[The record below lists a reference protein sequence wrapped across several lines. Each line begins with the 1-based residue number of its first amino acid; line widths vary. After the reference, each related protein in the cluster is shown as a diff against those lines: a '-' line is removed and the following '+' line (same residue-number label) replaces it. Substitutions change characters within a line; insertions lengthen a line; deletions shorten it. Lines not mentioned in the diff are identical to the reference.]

1 MMGRLGTWGRRCKSC
16 ISRTV
21 DRPARTESRRNGV
34 TMDRARIQRTT
45 DSKSAGVVRLLLA
58 LLFLMTGPMKL
69 LVPQLAEAWSGQL
82 IAAELPFYE
91 LSRWT
96 VPFLELFLGVVLA
109 IGILVR
115 PAVVTVM
122 GIMVVATYVHL
133 VVDDPSL
140 FPLQP
145 NEPIIPV
152 MVMLGSAY
160 LLWRGGGAWSR
171 DLKAAG
177 AQ

>member
-1 MMGRLGTWGRRCKSC
+1 
-16 ISRTV
+16 
-21 DRPARTESRRNGV
+21 
-34 TMDRARIQRTT
+34 MDLARIQMTT
-45 DSKSAGVVRLLLA
+45 NDKPAGVIRLMLA
-58 LLFLMTGPMKL
+58 LIFLMTGPMKL

-82 IAAELPFYE
+82 IAAQLPFYE

-96 VPFLELFLGVVLA
+96 VPFLELLLGVVLA

-115 PAVVTVM
+115 PAAIAVI
-122 GIMVVATYVHL
+122 GIMVVATYVHV

-145 NEPIIPV
+145 SEPIIPV

-160 LLWRGGGAWSR
+160 LLWRGGGSWSK
-171 DLKAAG
+171 DLKSTRAT
-177 AQ
+177 

>member
-1 MMGRLGTWGRRCKSC
+1 MSFLARIQLT
-16 ISRTV
+16 TD
-21 DRPARTESRRNGV
+21 DRPAGV
-34 TMDRARIQRTT
+34 I
-45 DSKSAGVVRLLLA
+45 RLMLA
-58 LLFLMTGPMKL
+58 LIFLMTGPMKL

-82 IAAELPFYE
+82 IAAQLPFYE

-96 VPFLELFLGVVLA
+96 VPWLELLLGVVLA

-115 PAVVTVM
+115 PAAIAVI
-122 GIMVVATYVHL
+122 GIMVVATYVHA

-145 NEPIIPV
+145 SEPIIPV

-160 LLWRGGGAWSR
+160 LLWRGGGSWSR
-171 DLKAAG
+171 DLKSTRAT
-177 AQ
+177 

>member
-1 MMGRLGTWGRRCKSC
+1 
-16 ISRTV
+16 
-21 DRPARTESRRNGV
+21 
-34 TMDRARIQRTT
+34 MDLARIQMTT
-45 DSKSAGVVRLLLA
+45 NHKPAGVIRLMLA
-58 LLFLMTGPMKL
+58 FIFLMTGPMKL

-82 IAAELPFYE
+82 IAAQLPFYE

-96 VPFLELFLGVVLA
+96 VPFLELLLGIVLA

-115 PAVVTVM
+115 PAAIAVI
-122 GIMVVATYVHL
+122 GIMVVATYVHV

-145 NEPIIPV
+145 SEPIIPV

-160 LLWRGGGAWSR
+160 VLWCGGGSWSK
-171 DLKAAG
+171 DLKSTRTT
-177 AQ
+177 